1 MDTIHILIIEDDI
14 DVASELKSTLEKNE
28 YTVVGIAINYQEA
41 LTMFYKLPI
50 DLVIIDVFLGEN
62 PEGITF
68 AETISIVPN
77 SLKPFIFLTGSK
89 DRQIFERAK
98 LTKPYR
104 FLLKPFNELEV
115 LYAIEMAI
123 EKFYEQA
130 NVFAST
136 NQDTVV
142 TKEYLFIKKR
152 STMKKVLL
160 SSIIYIEVDNRYC
173 TIITELEKFVIQIS
187 LAKILKYINTTV
199 FQQIH
204 RKYIVNI
211 HAIEQIIFRD
221 NSLLLKDNH
230 TVHFSEKYKTVIK
243 SFSILK

>member
-1 MDTIHILIIEDDI
+1 MENINILIIEDD
-14 DVASELKSTLEKNE
+14 VEVSSELKSTLEKNG
-28 YTVVGIAINYQEA
+28 YTISGIAENYQKA
-41 LTMFYKLPI
+41 LTLFYKLPV
-50 DLVIIDVFLGEN
+50 DLVIIDIFLGEN

-68 AETISIVPN
+68 AETISTVPN

-123 EKFYEQA
+123 EKFYGQT

-136 NQDTVV
+136 NQNAVV
-142 TKEYLFIKKR
+142 TKDYLFIKKR
-152 STMKKVLL
+152 SALKKVLL

-173 TIITELEKFVIQIS
+173 SIITELEKFVIQIS
-187 LAKILKYINTTV
+187 LAKILKYINTAV

-211 HAIEQIIFRD
+211 NSIEQIVTAD
-221 NSLLLKDNH
+221 NLLLLKNNH
-230 TVHFSEKYKTVIK
+230 KVTFSSKYKDLIYN
-243 SFSILK
+243 FSILK